1 MVVGN
6 CVSEDNKLIEWVS
19 EFPYLVSLIADNG
32 KIDVKVEKRIASA
45 SKAFEA
51 MRHGVFKDPH
61 RSLDT
66 KDKCTEQV
74 CCLRCFMVVTVEYPS
89 DNT

>member
-1 MVVGN
+1 MIMVIGN
-6 CVSEDNKLIEWVS
+6 CVSEDDKLIEWVS

-51 MRHGVFKDPH
+51 M
-61 RSLDT
+61 S
-66 KDKCTEQV
+66 
-74 CCLRCFMVVTVEYPS
+74 MVSSKILTYH
-89 DNT
+89 